1 MLPSLKQVASLVTD
15 VTRENV
21 VCTLVSGLM
30 LGPMFLGWVADFS
43 SVRVALQV
51 NAVLLV
57 LTMVYFGLVA
67 AETKQT

>member
-1 MLPSLKQVASLVTD
+1 MMCNLVA
-15 VTRENV
+15 
-21 VCTLVSGLM
+21 GLM

-67 AETKQT
+67 AETKQM

>member
-1 MLPSLKQVASLVTD
+1 LLVTNM
-15 VTRENV
+15 TRDNV
-21 VCTLVSGLM
+21 VCNLVAGLM

-67 AETKQT
+67 AETKQM